1 MAENQGSV
9 VYELEEINREII
21 VLFKDTPIIED
32 ETLFKRSHYFKN
44 LENTSITTIFKDELV
59 KLFNVNSV
67 KELKEKID
75 NKIRLMFKIGT
86 GDMTYDKKTNTVIV
100 YMESF
105 KNDVV
110 KPAKDISKLKKVVER
125 LYKKEKV
132 CSEDVVKIADMLAK
146 GIEDNLLKEKDK
158 KIIAEMIPI
167 LIKNGNIKISL
178 KDVTDINKER
188 LKDIIQLGRDLI
200 SKKIGVEKKLGISR
214 EHIGKE
220 YAWQRYFELYGSYL
234 LFGSIEQQIPQAAVK
249 LNSELR
255 STNSNL
261 DLLTINR
268 YGFLDVVELKKS
280 DDYLFKIDESHDNI
294 VPTSKL
300 STAISQVNN
309 YLMLL
314 PYSEENGELVKGA
327 ESATGML
334 VIGTNDS
341 LMKKEHIDKYMERKG
356 KSIETIKLKLRKAL
370 RDLNYSYAHI
380 QIVLY
385 DELLDTVLYSSM
397 IVEDLNNFDIKIN
410 KGDKNE

>member
-1 MAENQGSV
+1 MNAEQKPV
-9 VYELEEINREII
+9 IYEYEEVNREII
-21 VLFKDTPIIED
+21 VLFKDTPFIED
-32 ETLFKRSHYFKN
+32 ENIFKRSHYFKN
-44 LENTSITTIFKDELV
+44 ADNTSITTMFKDELL
-59 KLFNVNSV
+59 KLFNVAGV
-67 KELKEKID
+67 KELKDKID
-75 NKIRLMFKIGT
+75 NKIRLLFKVGT
-86 GDMTYDKKTNTVIV
+86 GEMTYDEKTNTVIV

-110 KPAKDISKLKKVVER
+110 KPANDVRKLKTVIER

-132 CSEDVVKIADMLAK
+132 SSNDIVNFVKTLST
-146 GIEDNLLKEKDK
+146 GIDSNILKDK
-158 KIIAEMIPI
+158 DREKVAHLIPN
-167 LIKNGNIKISL
+167 LIKNGKIKISL
-178 KDVTDINKER
+178 KDVTDINKDR
-188 LKDIIQLGRDLI
+188 LKDIIQIGRDLLL
-200 SKKIGVEKKLGISR
+200 KKSGVEKKLGIER

-220 YAWQRYFELYGSYL
+220 YAWQRYFEMYGSYL
-234 LFGSIEQQIPQAAVK
+234 LFGSIEQQIPQAALT

-255 STNSNL
+255 NTNSNL

-280 DDYLFKIDESHDNI
+280 DEFLFKIDDSHDNI

-314 PYSEENGELVKGA
+314 PYSQESGELVKGA

-334 VIGTNDS
+334 VIGSTNS
-341 LMKKEHIDKYMERKG
+341 LMRKEHIEKYMQKNNMTE
-356 KSIETIKLKLRKAL
+356 SVVKLKLRKAL

-385 DELLDTVLYSSM
+385 DELLDNLEKFINQM
-397 IVEDLNNFDIKIN
+397 DVEMHI
-410 KGDKNE
+410 

>member
-1 MAENQGSV
+1 MLEEQKSV
-9 VYELEEINREII
+9 VYEYEQINREIV
-21 VLFKDTPIIED
+21 VLFKDVPMIED
-32 ETLFKRSHYFKN
+32 ESVFKRSHYFKN
-44 LENTSITTIFKDELV
+44 ADNTSITTMFKDELL
-59 KLFNVNSV
+59 KLFNVESV
-67 KELKEKID
+67 KELKERID
-75 NKIRLMFKIGT
+75 NKIRLMFKVGT
-86 GDMTYDKKTNTVIV
+86 GNMTYDEKSNTVIV

-110 KPAKDISKLKKVVER
+110 KPAKDVSKLKRVAER
-125 LYKKEKV
+125 LYKNEKV
-132 CSEDVVKIADMLAK
+132 CSEDVVKIADLLTK
-146 GIEDNLLKEKDK
+146 GIENNLLKEKDK
-158 KIIAEMIPI
+158 KIMEKMIPS
-167 LIKNGNIKISL
+167 LIKAGNLKISL
-178 KDVTDINKER
+178 KDVTDINKDR

-200 SKKIGVEKKLGISR
+200 VKKIGVEKKLGIDR
-214 EHIGKE
+214 EHVGKE

-234 LFGSIEQQIPQAAVK
+234 LFGSIEQQIPQAAIK
-249 LNSELR
+249 LNSQLR

-280 DDYLFKIDESHDNI
+280 DDFLFKVDMSHDNI

-314 PYSEENGELVKGA
+314 PYSQENGELVKGA

-341 LMKKEHIDKYMERKG
+341 LMKKDHIEKYMEKT
-356 KSIETIKLKLRKAL
+356 KMNLEDVKLKLRKAL

-380 QIVLY
+380 EIVLY
-385 DELLDTVLYSSM
+385 DELLDNL
-397 IVEDLNNFDIKIN
+397 EKFLNQMDIEMNI
-410 KGDKNE
+410 

>member
-1 MAENQGSV
+1 MKNEESV
-9 VYELEEINREII
+9 VYEYEEINREVI

-32 ETLFKRSHYFKN
+32 ESVFKRSHYFKN
-44 LENTSITTIFKDELV
+44 ANNTSITTIFKDELV
-59 KLFNVNSV
+59 KLFQVEGV

-75 NKIRLMFKIGT
+75 NKIRLMFKVGT
-86 GDMTYDKKTNTVIV
+86 GEMIYDEKTNTVIV

-132 CSEDVVKIADMLAK
+132 CSEDIVKIADMLSK
-146 GIEDNLLKEKDK
+146 GIEDNILKEKDK
-158 KIIAEMIPI
+158 KIVAQMIPA

-178 KDVTDINKER
+178 KDVTDINKDR
-188 LKDIIQLGRDLI
+188 LMDVIQLGRDLI
-200 SKKIGVEKKLGISR
+200 AKKNGVEKKLGIDR
-214 EHIGKE
+214 KHIGQE

-234 LFGSIEQQIPQAAVK
+234 LFGSMEKQIPQAAVT
-249 LNSELR
+249 LNSKLR
-255 STNSNL
+255 ATNSDL

-280 DDYLFKIDESHDNI
+280 DEYLFKIDDSHDNF
-294 VPTSKL
+294 VPTPKL

-314 PYSEENGELVKGA
+314 PYSQEDGELVKGA

-334 VIGTNDS
+334 VFGTKKS
-341 LMKKEHIDKYMERKG
+341 LMKKEHIEKYMNKTG
-356 KSIETIKLKLRKAL
+356 MTIEVVEAKLRKAL

-380 QIVLY
+380 EIVLY
-385 DELLDTVLYSSM
+385 DELLDNLENFLNQM
-397 IVEDLNNFDIKIN
+397 DVEMNI
-410 KGDKNE
+410 

>member
-1 MAENQGSV
+1 MLEDKKSV
-9 VYELEEINREII
+9 VYEYEQINREIV

-32 ETLFKRSHYFKN
+32 ESVFKRSHYFKN
-44 LENTSITTIFKDELV
+44 ADNTSITTMFKDELL
-59 KLFNVNSV
+59 KLFSVEGV
-67 KELKEKID
+67 KELKKKID
-75 NKIRLMFKIGT
+75 NKIRLMFKVGT
-86 GDMTYDKKTNTVIV
+86 GEMIYDEKSNTVIV

-110 KPAKDISKLKKVVER
+110 KPAKDISKLKRVTER
-125 LYKKEKV
+125 LYKNEKV
-132 CSEDVVKIADMLAK
+132 CSEDVVKIANLLSK
-146 GIEDNLLKEKDK
+146 GFENNLLKEKDK
-158 KIIAEMIPI
+158 KIVAEMIPS
-167 LIKNGNIKISL
+167 LIKTGNIKISL
-178 KDVTDINKER
+178 KDVTDINKDR

-200 SKKIGVEKKLGISR
+200 IKKNGVEKKLGIDR

-234 LFGSIEQQIPQAAVK
+234 LFGSIEQQIPQAAIR
-249 LNSELR
+249 LNSRLR

-280 DDYLFKIDESHDNI
+280 DEYLFKVDTSHDNI
-294 VPTSKL
+294 VPTPKL

-314 PYSEENGELVKGA
+314 PYSQENGELVKGA

-334 VIGTNDS
+334 VIGTNDT
-341 LMKKEHIDKYMERKG
+341 LMKKEHIDSYIKKTNMNLEDV
-356 KSIETIKLKLRKAL
+356 KLKLRKAL

-380 QIVLY
+380 EIVLY
-385 DELLDTVLYSSM
+385 DELLDNL
-397 IVEDLNNFDIKIN
+397 ENFLNQMDIEMNI
-410 KGDKNE
+410 

>member
-1 MAENQGSV
+1 MNTEQKPV
-9 VYELEEINREII
+9 IYEYEEVNREII
-21 VLFKDTPIIED
+21 VLFKDTPFIED
-32 ETLFKRSHYFKN
+32 ENIFKRSHYFKN
-44 LENTSITTIFKDELV
+44 ADNTSITTMFKDELL
-59 KLFNVNSV
+59 KLFNVAGV
-67 KELKEKID
+67 KELKDKID
-75 NKIRLMFKIGT
+75 NKIRLLFKVGT
-86 GDMTYDKKTNTVIV
+86 GEMTYDEKTNTVIV

-110 KPAKDISKLKKVVER
+110 KPANDVRKLKTVIER

-132 CSEDVVKIADMLAK
+132 SSNDIVNVVKTLST
-146 GIEDNLLKEKDK
+146 GIDSNILKDK
-158 KIIAEMIPI
+158 DREKVAHLIPN
-167 LIKNGNIKISL
+167 LIKNGKIKISL
-178 KDVTDINKER
+178 KDVTDINKDR
-188 LKDIIQLGRDLI
+188 LKDIIQIGRDLLV
-200 SKKIGVEKKLGISR
+200 KKSGVEKKLGIER

-220 YAWQRYFELYGSYL
+220 YAWQRYFEMYGSYL
-234 LFGSIEQQIPQAAVK
+234 LFGSIEQQIPQAALT

-255 STNSNL
+255 NTNSNL

-280 DDYLFKIDESHDNI
+280 DEFLFKVDDSHDNI

-314 PYSEENGELVKGA
+314 PYSQESGELVKGA

-334 VIGTNDS
+334 VIGSTNS
-341 LMKKEHIDKYMERKG
+341 LMRKEHIEKYMQKNNMTE
-356 KSIETIKLKLRKAL
+356 SVVKLKLRKAL

-385 DELLDTVLYSSM
+385 DELLDNLEKFINQM
-397 IVEDLNNFDIKIN
+397 DVEMHI
-410 KGDKNE
+410 

>member
-1 MAENQGSV
+1 MSENKESV
-9 VYELEEINREII
+9 VYEYEEINREVI

-32 ETLFKRSHYFKN
+32 ESVFKRSHYFKN
-44 LENTSITTIFKDELV
+44 ANNTSITTMFKDELV
-59 KLFNVNSV
+59 KLFEVGTV

-75 NKIRLMFKIGT
+75 NKIRLMFKVGS
-86 GDMTYDKKTNTVIV
+86 GEMTYDQQTNTVIV
-100 YMESF
+100 YMDSF

-132 CSEDVVKIADMLAK
+132 CSEDIVKIANMLSK
-146 GIEDNLLKEKDK
+146 GIEDNVLKEKDK
-158 KIIAEMIPI
+158 KIVAQMIPQ

-178 KDVTDINKER
+178 KDITDINKDR
-188 LKDIIQLGRDLI
+188 LKDVIEIGRDLI
-200 SKKIGVEKKLGISR
+200 LKKNGVEKKLGIDR
-214 EHIGKE
+214 AHIGKE

-234 LFGSIEQQIPQAAVK
+234 LFGSIEQQIPQAAIK
-249 LNSELR
+249 LNSKLR
-255 STNSNL
+255 TTNSNL

-280 DDYLFKIDESHDNI
+280 DEYLFKVDESHDNI

-314 PYSEENGELVKGA
+314 PYSQENGDLVKGA

-334 VIGTNDS
+334 VIGTNNS
-341 LMKKEHIDKYMERKG
+341 LMKKEHIDKYMEKTG
-356 KSIETIKLKLRKAL
+356 MSIENVKLKLRKAL
-370 RDLNYSYAHI
+370 RDLNYSYSHI
-380 QIVLY
+380 EIVLY
-385 DELLDTVLYSSM
+385 DELLDNL
-397 IVEDLNNFDIKIN
+397 ENFLNQMDIKMN
-410 KGDKNE
+410 L

>member
-1 MAENQGSV
+1 MNNEESV
-9 VYELEEINREII
+9 VYEYEEINREVI

-32 ETLFKRSHYFKN
+32 ESVFKRSHYFKN
-44 LENTSITTIFKDELV
+44 ANNTSITTIFKDELV
-59 KLFNVNSV
+59 KLFQVEGV

-75 NKIRLMFKIGT
+75 NKIRLMFKVGT
-86 GDMTYDKKTNTVIV
+86 GEMIYDEQTNTVIV

-132 CSEDVVKIADMLAK
+132 CSEDIVKIADMLSK
-146 GIEDNLLKEKDK
+146 GIEDNILKEKDK
-158 KIIAEMIPI
+158 KIVAQMIPA

-178 KDVTDINKER
+178 KDVTDINKDR
-188 LKDIIQLGRDLI
+188 LMDVIQLGRDLI
-200 SKKIGVEKKLGISR
+200 IKKNGVEKKLGIDR
-214 EHIGKE
+214 KHIGQE

-234 LFGSIEQQIPQAAVK
+234 LFGSMEKQIPQAAVT
-249 LNSELR
+249 LNSKLR
-255 STNSNL
+255 ATNSDL

-280 DDYLFKIDESHDNI
+280 DEYLFKIDDSHDNF
-294 VPTSKL
+294 VPTPKL

-314 PYSEENGELVKGA
+314 PYSQEDGELVKGA

-334 VIGTNDS
+334 VFGTKKS
-341 LMKKEHIDKYMERKG
+341 LMKKEHIEKYMNKTGMTAEVV
-356 KSIETIKLKLRKAL
+356 EAKLRKAL

-380 QIVLY
+380 EIVLY
-385 DELLDTVLYSSM
+385 DELLDNLENFLNQM
-397 IVEDLNNFDIKIN
+397 DVEMNI
-410 KGDKNE
+410 

>member
-1 MAENQGSV
+1 MAVEQKSV
-9 VYELEEINREII
+9 VYEYEEINREIV
-21 VLFKDTPIIED
+21 VLFKDTPVIED
-32 ETLFKRSHYFKN
+32 ESIFKRSHYFKN
-44 LENTSITTIFKDELV
+44 ADNTSITTMFKDELL
-59 KLFNVNSV
+59 KLFNVTGV

-75 NKIRLMFKIGT
+75 NKIRLLFKVGT
-86 GDMTYDKKTNTVIV
+86 GEMTYDERTNTVIV

-110 KPAKDISKLKKVVER
+110 KPATDVRKLKTVIER

-132 CSEDVVKIADMLAK
+132 SSNDIVNVVKTLSN
-146 GIEDNLLKEKDK
+146 GIDSGVLKDK
-158 KIIAEMIPI
+158 DREKVAKLIPS
-167 LIKNGNIKISL
+167 LIKNGKIKISL
-178 KDVTDINKER
+178 KDVTDINKDR
-188 LKDIIQLGRDLI
+188 LKDIIQIGRDLLI
-200 SKKIGVEKKLGISR
+200 KKNGVEKKLGIER

-234 LFGSIEQQIPQAAVK
+234 LFGSIEQQIPQAALT

-255 STNSNL
+255 NTNSNL

-280 DDYLFKIDESHDNI
+280 DEYLFKVDESHDNI
-294 VPTSKL
+294 VPTAKL

-314 PYSEENGELVKGA
+314 PHAQESRELVKGA

-334 VIGTNDS
+334 VIGSTDY
-341 LMKKEHIDKYMERKG
+341 LMKKDHIEKYMQKNGMTENVV
-356 KSIETIKLKLRKAL
+356 KLKLRKAL

-385 DELLDTVLYSSM
+385 DELLDNLEKFLNQM
-397 IVEDLNNFDIKIN
+397 DVEMNI
-410 KGDKNE
+410 

>member
-1 MAENQGSV
+1 MLENQDSV
-9 VYELEEINREII
+9 VYEYEEINREII

-32 ETLFKRSHYFKN
+32 ESIFKRSHYFKN
-44 LENTSITTIFKDELV
+44 ANNTSITTIFKDELV
-59 KLFNVNSV
+59 KLFNVDSV

-75 NKIRLMFKIGT
+75 NKIRLMFKVGT
-86 GDMTYDKKTNTVIV
+86 GEMVYDEKTNTVIV

-132 CSEDVVKIADMLAK
+132 CSEDIVKIADMLSK
-146 GIEDNLLKEKDK
+146 GIEDNILKEKDK
-158 KIIAEMIPI
+158 KIVAQMLPA

-178 KDVTDINKER
+178 KDVTDINKDR
-188 LKDIIQLGRDLI
+188 LMDVIQLGRDLI
-200 SKKIGVEKKLGISR
+200 VKKVGVEKRLGIDR
-214 EHIGKE
+214 KHIGQE

-234 LFGSIEQQIPQAAVK
+234 LFGSIEKQIPQAAIT
-249 LNSELR
+249 LNSKLR
-255 STNSNL
+255 ATNSDL

-280 DDYLFKIDESHDNI
+280 DEYLFKIDDSHDNF
-294 VPTSKL
+294 VPTPKL

-314 PYSEENGELVKGA
+314 PYSQENGELVKGA

-334 VIGTNDS
+334 VFGTQKS
-341 LMKKEHIDKYMERKG
+341 LMKKEHIEKYMNKTG
-356 KSIETIKLKLRKAL
+356 MTIEAVEIKLRKAL

-380 QIVLY
+380 EIVLY
-385 DELLDTVLYSSM
+385 DELLDNLENFLNQM
-397 IVEDLNNFDIKIN
+397 DVEMNI
-410 KGDKNE
+410 

>member
-1 MAENQGSV
+1 MNAEQKPV
-9 VYELEEINREII
+9 IYEYEEVNREII
-21 VLFKDTPIIED
+21 VLFKDTPFIED
-32 ETLFKRSHYFKN
+32 ENIFKRSHYFKN
-44 LENTSITTIFKDELV
+44 ADNTSITTMFKDELL
-59 KLFNVNSV
+59 KLFNVAGV
-67 KELKEKID
+67 KELKDKID
-75 NKIRLMFKIGT
+75 NKIRLLFNVGT
-86 GDMTYDKKTNTVIV
+86 GEMTYDEKTNTVIV

-110 KPAKDISKLKKVVER
+110 KPANDVRKLKTVIER

-132 CSEDVVKIADMLAK
+132 SSNDIVNVVKTLST
-146 GIEDNLLKEKDK
+146 GIDSNILKDK
-158 KIIAEMIPI
+158 DREKVAHLIPN
-167 LIKNGNIKISL
+167 LIKNGKIKISL
-178 KDVTDINKER
+178 KNVTDINKDR
-188 LKDIIQLGRDLI
+188 LKDIIQIGRDLLL
-200 SKKIGVEKKLGISR
+200 KKSGVEKKLGIER

-220 YAWQRYFELYGSYL
+220 YAWQRYFEMYGSYL
-234 LFGSIEQQIPQAAVK
+234 LFGSIEQQIPQAALT

-255 STNSNL
+255 NTNSNL

-280 DDYLFKIDESHDNI
+280 DEFLFKIDDSHDNI

-314 PYSEENGELVKGA
+314 PYSQESGELVKGA

-334 VIGTNDS
+334 VIGSTNS
-341 LMKKEHIDKYMERKG
+341 LMRKEHIEKYMQKNNMTE
-356 KSIETIKLKLRKAL
+356 SVVKLKLRKAL

-385 DELLDTVLYSSM
+385 DELLDNLEKFINQM
-397 IVEDLNNFDIKIN
+397 DVEMHI
-410 KGDKNE
+410 

>member
-1 MAENQGSV
+1 MNAEQKPV
-9 VYELEEINREII
+9 IYEYEEANREII
-21 VLFKDTPIIED
+21 VLFKDTPFIED
-32 ETLFKRSHYFKN
+32 ENIFKRSHYFKN
-44 LENTSITTIFKDELV
+44 ADNTSITTMFKDELL
-59 KLFNVNSV
+59 KLFNVAGV
-67 KELKEKID
+67 KELKDKID
-75 NKIRLMFKIGT
+75 NKIRLLFKVGT
-86 GDMTYDKKTNTVIV
+86 GEMTYDEKTNTVIV

-110 KPAKDISKLKKVVER
+110 KPANDVRKLKTVIER

-132 CSEDVVKIADMLAK
+132 SSNDIVNVVKTLST
-146 GIEDNLLKEKDK
+146 GIDSNILKDK
-158 KIIAEMIPI
+158 DREKVAHLIPN
-167 LIKNGNIKISL
+167 LIKNGKIKISL
-178 KDVTDINKER
+178 KDVTDINKDR
-188 LKDIIQLGRDLI
+188 LKDIIQIGRDLLL
-200 SKKIGVEKKLGISR
+200 KKSGVEKKLGIER

-220 YAWQRYFELYGSYL
+220 YAWQRYFEMYGSYL
-234 LFGSIEQQIPQAAVK
+234 LFGSIEQQIPQAALT

-255 STNSNL
+255 NTNSNL

-280 DDYLFKIDESHDNI
+280 DEFLFKIDDSHDNI

-314 PYSEENGELVKGA
+314 PYSQESGELVKGA

-334 VIGTNDS
+334 VIGSTNS
-341 LMKKEHIDKYMERKG
+341 LMRKEHIEKYMQKNNMTE
-356 KSIETIKLKLRKAL
+356 SVVKLKLRKAL

-385 DELLDTVLYSSM
+385 DELLDNLEKFINQM
-397 IVEDLNNFDIKIN
+397 DVEMHI
-410 KGDKNE
+410 

>member
-1 MAENQGSV
+1 M
-9 VYELEEINREII
+9 
-21 VLFKDTPIIED
+21 
-32 ETLFKRSHYFKN
+32 
-44 LENTSITTIFKDELV
+44 LV
-59 KLFNVNSV
+59 
-67 KELKEKID
+67 
-75 NKIRLMFKIGT
+75 
-86 GDMTYDKKTNTVIV
+86 
-100 YMESF
+100 
-105 KNDVV
+105 
-110 KPAKDISKLKKVVER
+110 
-125 LYKKEKV
+125 
-132 CSEDVVKIADMLAK
+132 K

-178 KDVTDINKER
+178 KDVTDINKDR

-200 SKKIGVEKKLGISR
+200 SKKNGVEKKLGIDKKY
-214 EHIGKE
+214 IGKE

-234 LFGSIEQQIPQAAVK
+234 LFGSIEQQIPQAAVR

-268 YGFLDVVELKKS
+268 YGFLDVVELKRS

-314 PYSEENGELVKGA
+314 PYSEGNGELVKGA

-334 VIGTNDS
+334 VIGTHES
-341 LMKKEHIDKYMERKG
+341 LMKKEHINKYIEKTG
-356 KSIETIKLKLRKAL
+356 KSIESVNLKLRKAL
-370 RDLNYSYAHI
+370 RDLN
-380 QIVLY
+380 
-385 DELLDTVLYSSM
+385 
-397 IVEDLNNFDIKIN
+397 
-410 KGDKNE
+410 

>member
-1 MAENQGSV
+1 MNTEQKSV
-9 VYELEEINREII
+9 IYEYEEVNREII
-21 VLFKDTPIIED
+21 VLFKDTPFIED
-32 ETLFKRSHYFKN
+32 ENIFKRSHYFKN
-44 LENTSITTIFKDELV
+44 ADNTSITTMFKDELL
-59 KLFNVNSV
+59 KLFNVAGV
-67 KELKEKID
+67 KELKDKID
-75 NKIRLMFKIGT
+75 NKIRLLFKVGT
-86 GDMTYDKKTNTVIV
+86 GEMTYDEKTNTVIV

-110 KPAKDISKLKKVVER
+110 KPANDVRKLKTVIER

-132 CSEDVVKIADMLAK
+132 SSNDIVNVVKTLST
-146 GIEDNLLKEKDK
+146 GIDSNILKDK
-158 KIIAEMIPI
+158 DREKVAHLIPN
-167 LIKNGNIKISL
+167 LIKNGKIKISL
-178 KDVTDINKER
+178 KDVTDINKDR
-188 LKDIIQLGRDLI
+188 LKDIIQIGRDLLV
-200 SKKIGVEKKLGISR
+200 KKSGVEKKLGIER

-220 YAWQRYFELYGSYL
+220 YAWQRYFEMYGSYL
-234 LFGSIEQQIPQAAVK
+234 LFGSIEQQIPQAALT

-255 STNSNL
+255 NTNSNL

-280 DDYLFKIDESHDNI
+280 DEFLFKVDDSHDNI

-314 PYSEENGELVKGA
+314 PYSQESGELVKGA

-334 VIGTNDS
+334 VIGSTNS
-341 LMKKEHIDKYMERKG
+341 LMRKEHIEKYMQKNNMTE
-356 KSIETIKLKLRKAL
+356 SVVKLKLRKAL

-385 DELLDTVLYSSM
+385 DELLDNLEKFINQM
-397 IVEDLNNFDIKIN
+397 DVEMHI
-410 KGDKNE
+410 

>member
-1 MAENQGSV
+1 MNAEQKPV
-9 VYELEEINREII
+9 IYEYEEVNREII
-21 VLFKDTPIIED
+21 VLFKDTPFIED
-32 ETLFKRSHYFKN
+32 ENIFKRSHYFKN
-44 LENTSITTIFKDELV
+44 ADNTSITTMFKDELL
-59 KLFNVNSV
+59 KLFNVAGV
-67 KELKEKID
+67 KELKDKID
-75 NKIRLMFKIGT
+75 NKIRLLFKVGT
-86 GDMTYDKKTNTVIV
+86 GEMTYDEKTNTVIV

-110 KPAKDISKLKKVVER
+110 KPANDVRKLKTVIER

-132 CSEDVVKIADMLAK
+132 SSNDIVNVVKTLST
-146 GIEDNLLKEKDK
+146 GIDSNILKDK
-158 KIIAEMIPI
+158 DREKVAHLIPN
-167 LIKNGNIKISL
+167 LIKNGKIKISL
-178 KDVTDINKER
+178 KDVTDINKDR
-188 LKDIIQLGRDLI
+188 LKDIIQIGRDLLL
-200 SKKIGVEKKLGISR
+200 KKSGVEKKLGIER

-220 YAWQRYFELYGSYL
+220 YAWQRYFEMYGSYL
-234 LFGSIEQQIPQAAVK
+234 LFGSIEQQIPQAALT

-255 STNSNL
+255 NTNSNL

-280 DDYLFKIDESHDNI
+280 DKFLFKIDDSHDNI

-314 PYSEENGELVKGA
+314 PYSQESGELVKGA

-334 VIGTNDS
+334 VIGSTNS
-341 LMKKEHIDKYMERKG
+341 LMRKEHIEKYMQKNNMTE
-356 KSIETIKLKLRKAL
+356 SVVKLKLRKAL

-385 DELLDTVLYSSM
+385 DELLDNLEKFINQM
-397 IVEDLNNFDIKIN
+397 DVEMHI
-410 KGDKNE
+410 

>member
-1 MAENQGSV
+1 MLEDKKSV
-9 VYELEEINREII
+9 VYEYEQINREIV
-21 VLFKDTPIIED
+21 VLFKDVPVIED
-32 ETLFKRSHYFKN
+32 ESVFKRSHYFKN
-44 LENTSITTIFKDELV
+44 ADNTSITTMFKDELL
-59 KLFNVNSV
+59 KLFNVESV
-67 KELKEKID
+67 KELKERID
-75 NKIRLMFKIGT
+75 NKIRLMFKVGT
-86 GDMTYDKKTNTVIV
+86 GEMTYDEKSNTVIV

-110 KPAKDISKLKKVVER
+110 KPTKDVSKLKRVAER
-125 LYKKEKV
+125 LYKNEKV
-132 CSEDVVKIADMLAK
+132 CSEDIVKIADLLTK
-146 GIEDNLLKEKDK
+146 GIENNLMKEKDK
-158 KIIAEMIPI
+158 KIMEKMIPS
-167 LIKNGNIKISL
+167 LIKTGNLKISL
-178 KDVTDINKER
+178 KDVTDINKDR

-200 SKKIGVEKKLGISR
+200 AKKIGVEKKLGIDR
-214 EHIGKE
+214 EHIGNE

-234 LFGSIEQQIPQAAVK
+234 LFGSIEQQIPQAAIK
-249 LNSELR
+249 LNSRLR

-280 DDYLFKIDESHDNI
+280 DDFLFKVDTSHDNI

-314 PYSEENGELVKGA
+314 PYSQENGELVKGA

-341 LMKKEHIDKYMERKG
+341 LMKKEHIEKYMEKT
-356 KSIETIKLKLRKAL
+356 KMNLEDVKLKLRKAL

-380 QIVLY
+380 EIVLY
-385 DELLDTVLYSSM
+385 DELLENL
-397 IVEDLNNFDIKIN
+397 ENFLNQMYIEMNI
-410 KGDKNE
+410 

>member
-1 MAENQGSV
+1 MNAEQKPV
-9 VYELEEINREII
+9 IYEYEEVNREII
-21 VLFKDTPIIED
+21 VLFKDTPFIED
-32 ETLFKRSHYFKN
+32 ENIFKRSHYFKN
-44 LENTSITTIFKDELV
+44 ADNTSITTMFKDELL
-59 KLFNVNSV
+59 KLFNVAGV
-67 KELKEKID
+67 KELKDKID
-75 NKIRLMFKIGT
+75 NKIRLLFNVGT
-86 GDMTYDKKTNTVIV
+86 GEMTYDEKTNTVIV

-110 KPAKDISKLKKVVER
+110 KPANDVRKLKTVIER

-132 CSEDVVKIADMLAK
+132 SSNDIVNVVKTLST
-146 GIEDNLLKEKDK
+146 GIDSNILKDK
-158 KIIAEMIPI
+158 DREKVAHLIPN
-167 LIKNGNIKISL
+167 LIKNGKIKISL
-178 KDVTDINKER
+178 KDVTDINKDR
-188 LKDIIQLGRDLI
+188 LKDIIQIGRDLLL
-200 SKKIGVEKKLGISR
+200 KKSGVEKKLGIER

-220 YAWQRYFELYGSYL
+220 YAWQRYFEMYGSYL
-234 LFGSIEQQIPQAAVK
+234 LFGSIEQQIPQAALT

-255 STNSNL
+255 NTNSNL

-280 DDYLFKIDESHDNI
+280 DEFLFKIDDSHDNI

-314 PYSEENGELVKGA
+314 PYSQESGELVKGA

-334 VIGTNDS
+334 VIGSTNS
-341 LMKKEHIDKYMERKG
+341 LMRKEHIEKYMQKNNMTE
-356 KSIETIKLKLRKAL
+356 IVKLKLRKAL

-385 DELLDTVLYSSM
+385 DELLDNLEKFINQM
-397 IVEDLNNFDIKIN
+397 DVEMHI
-410 KGDKNE
+410 

>member
-1 MAENQGSV
+1 MVENQKSV

-21 VLFKDTPIIED
+21 VLFRDTPIIED

-75 NKIRLMFKIGT
+75 NKIRLMFKVGT
-86 GDMTYDKKTNTVIV
+86 GDMTYDEKTNTVFV

-132 CSEDVVKIADMLAK
+132 CSEDIIKVTDMLVK

-178 KDVTDINKER
+178 KDVTDINKDR

-200 SKKIGVEKKLGISR
+200 SKKNGVEKKLGIDKKY
-214 EHIGKE
+214 IGKE

-234 LFGSIEQQIPQAAVK
+234 LFGSIEQQIPQAAVR

-268 YGFLDVVELKKS
+268 YGFLDVVELKRS

-314 PYSEENGELVKGA
+314 PYSEGNGELVKGA

-334 VIGTNDS
+334 VIGTHES
-341 LMKKEHIDKYMERKG
+341 LMKKEHINKYIEKTG
-356 KSIETIKLKLRKAL
+356 KSIESVNLKLRKAL

-380 QIVLY
+380 EIVLY
-385 DELLDTVLYSSM
+385 DELLNNLENFLNQMS
-397 IVEDLNNFDIKIN
+397 VETNI
-410 KGDKNE
+410 

>member
-1 MAENQGSV
+1 MNAEQKPV
-9 VYELEEINREII
+9 IYEYEEVNREII
-21 VLFKDTPIIED
+21 VLFKDTPFIED
-32 ETLFKRSHYFKN
+32 ENIFKRSHYFKN
-44 LENTSITTIFKDELV
+44 ADNTSITTMFKDELL
-59 KLFNVNSV
+59 KLFNVAGV
-67 KELKEKID
+67 KELKDKID
-75 NKIRLMFKIGT
+75 NKIRLLFKVGT
-86 GDMTYDKKTNTVIV
+86 GEMTYDEKTNTVIV

-110 KPAKDISKLKKVVER
+110 KPANDVRKLKTVIER

-132 CSEDVVKIADMLAK
+132 SSNDIVNVVKTLST
-146 GIEDNLLKEKDK
+146 GIDSNILKDK
-158 KIIAEMIPI
+158 DREKVAHLIPN
-167 LIKNGNIKISL
+167 LIKNGKIKISL
-178 KDVTDINKER
+178 KDVTDINKDR
-188 LKDIIQLGRDLI
+188 LKDIIQIGRDLLL
-200 SKKIGVEKKLGISR
+200 KKTGVEKKLGIER

-220 YAWQRYFELYGSYL
+220 YAWQRYFEMYGSYL
-234 LFGSIEQQIPQAAVK
+234 LFGSIEQQIPQAALT

-255 STNSNL
+255 NTNSNL

-280 DDYLFKIDESHDNI
+280 DEFLFKIDDSHDNI

-314 PYSEENGELVKGA
+314 PYSQESGELVKGA

-334 VIGTNDS
+334 VIGSTNS
-341 LMKKEHIDKYMERKG
+341 LMRKEHIEKYMQKNNMTE
-356 KSIETIKLKLRKAL
+356 SVVKLKLRKAL

-385 DELLDTVLYSSM
+385 DELLDNLEKFINQM
-397 IVEDLNNFDIKIN
+397 DVEMHI
-410 KGDKNE
+410 

>member
-1 MAENQGSV
+1 MVENQGSV

-75 NKIRLMFKIGT
+75 NKIRLMFKVGT

-100 YMESF
+100 YIESF

-158 KIIAEMIPI
+158 KIIAKMIPI

-214 EHIGKE
+214 EYIGKE

-385 DELLDTVLYSSM
+385 DELLDNLENFLNQMS
-397 IVEDLNNFDIKIN
+397 VEIDMS
-410 KGDKNE
+410 

>member
-1 MAENQGSV
+1 MNAEQKPV
-9 VYELEEINREII
+9 IYEYEEVNREII
-21 VLFKDTPIIED
+21 VLFKDTPFIED
-32 ETLFKRSHYFKN
+32 ENIFKRSHYFKN
-44 LENTSITTIFKDELV
+44 ADNTSITTMFKDELL
-59 KLFNVNSV
+59 KLFNVAGV
-67 KELKEKID
+67 KELKDKID
-75 NKIRLMFKIGT
+75 NKIRLLFNVGT
-86 GDMTYDKKTNTVIV
+86 GEMTYDEKTNTVIV

-110 KPAKDISKLKKVVER
+110 KPANDVRKLKTVIER

-132 CSEDVVKIADMLAK
+132 SSNDIVNVVKTLST
-146 GIEDNLLKEKDK
+146 GIDSNILKDK
-158 KIIAEMIPI
+158 DREKVAHLIPN
-167 LIKNGNIKISL
+167 LIKNGKIKISL
-178 KDVTDINKER
+178 KDVTDINKDR
-188 LKDIIQLGRDLI
+188 LKDIIQIGRDLLL
-200 SKKIGVEKKLGISR
+200 KKSGVEKKLGIER

-220 YAWQRYFELYGSYL
+220 YAWQRYFEMYGSYL
-234 LFGSIEQQIPQAAVK
+234 LFGSIEQQIPQAALT

-255 STNSNL
+255 NTNSNL

-280 DDYLFKIDESHDNI
+280 DEFLFKIDDSHDNI

-314 PYSEENGELVKGA
+314 PYSQESGELVKGA

-334 VIGTNDS
+334 VIGSTNS
-341 LMKKEHIDKYMERKG
+341 LMRKEHIEKYMQKNNMTE
-356 KSIETIKLKLRKAL
+356 SVVKLKLRKAL

-385 DELLDTVLYSSM
+385 DELLDNLEKFINQM
-397 IVEDLNNFDIKIN
+397 DVEMHI
-410 KGDKNE
+410 